1 MARLQVHLLASLQN
15 FSLKLGTSEP
25 AYRLLPGTHHLL
37 ATAFQ
42 CTLPDANI

>member
-1 MARLQVHLLASLQN
+1 MARLQVHLLAGLQN

-37 ATAFQ
+37 ATALQ